1 MTISAHWR
9 YSCSLFGLNP
19 LVFFGVENTQQAMI
33 FLSVVAAKY
42 VELSVKEG
50 GCVVLDLGRAQG
62 RMVLNLLVILR
73 LKSLKLIRG
82 WRNGLRYTSP

>member
-1 MTISAHWR
+1 
-9 YSCSLFGLNP
+9 
-19 LVFFGVENTQQAMI
+19 MI

-73 LKSLKLIRG
+73 LKSLKLILG

>member
-1 MTISAHWR
+1 
-9 YSCSLFGLNP
+9 
-19 LVFFGVENTQQAMI
+19 MI

-82 WRNGLRYTSP
+82 